1 MLFQSA
7 RKILQTVINE
17 IMHDLIKDNDV
28 LLGFVL
34 CTEGIRGLHFSV

>member
-17 IMHDLIKDNDV
+17 IMHDLKDNDV